1 MCSLPSI
8 TGKQALAAFSQA
20 GFSVVRIKGSHHIM
34 KKPGH
39 KFLLSVPVHGSS
51 PLKKGTLR
59 GLVTGAGLTVKDFV
73 DLLN

>member
-8 TGKQALAAFSQA
+8 TGKQALTAFSRA
-20 GFSVVRIKGSHHIM
+20 GFSVVRIKGSHHMM

-39 KFLLSVPVHGSS
+39 KFLLSVPVHGST

-59 GLVTGAGLTVKDFV
+59 GLVAGAGLTVKAFV
-73 DLLN
+73 ELLD